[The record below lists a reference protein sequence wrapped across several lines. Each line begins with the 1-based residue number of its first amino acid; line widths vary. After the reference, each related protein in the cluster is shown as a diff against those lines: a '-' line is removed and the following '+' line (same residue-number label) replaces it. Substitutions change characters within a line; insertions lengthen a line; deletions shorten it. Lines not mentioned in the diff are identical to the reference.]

1 MWMTPGNKLLPTC
14 YRAKFGHSGSN
25 DTSVIME
32 KNWPLTSRLSL
43 SLKVTGSDTDRY
55 DRYSYYWSV
64 VTMGS
69 ISYRLWE
76 RRRFWSKIANYSHP
90 VYFTPSPREFS
101 LEFRNDGS
109 NQENLAPSEQW
120 KEFDDMF
127 IRLDTIGLPQCN
139 GRVSGSEWFLNGI
152 TARMRSFSAIYG
164 GYVRNHGY

>member
-1 MWMTPGNKLLPTC
+1 
-14 YRAKFGHSGSN
+14 
-25 DTSVIME
+25 
-32 KNWPLTSRLSL
+32 
-43 SLKVTGSDTDRY
+43 
-55 DRYSYYWSV
+55 
-64 VTMGS
+64 
-69 ISYRLWE
+69 
-76 RRRFWSKIANYSHP
+76 
-90 VYFTPSPREFS
+90 

-139 GRVSGSEWFLNGI
+139 GRVSGSGWFLNGI